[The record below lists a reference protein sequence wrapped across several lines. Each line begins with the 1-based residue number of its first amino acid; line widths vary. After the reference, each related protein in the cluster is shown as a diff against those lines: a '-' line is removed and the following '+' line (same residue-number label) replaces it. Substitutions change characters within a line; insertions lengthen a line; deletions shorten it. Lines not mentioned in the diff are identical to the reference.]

1 MHHSAFAQSLTLSCL
16 GLFLLSGICRSEDP
30 VFSGPQPGEP
40 LPSLNMK
47 GVLGEHSG
55 KSFDVMEVAGNDP
68 VLIFFVHERTR
79 PAFGLMRAVMKYAKS
94 RKEDGLVSAAL
105 FLTGDPTDTEKWM
118 TGIQRYFPESVE
130 FGLSPDGI
138 EGPGAYGLNR
148 NVSLTVLTGRDG
160 KVTSNFA
167 LIQPSVQADGPKIL
181 KAIVDTIRS
190 GEVPD
195 IASLNGDGMANR
207 SQRTMS
213 NKDDPNMRPL
223 LRDLIQRG
231 ATKADVDAAAKKV
244 EDYVKEHPDARKQ
257 LGRIATTIVNS
268 DRLPNYGTEAAQDW
282 LKVWAKKFAPPETEQ
297 KQPNDSPENSRP

>member
-1 MHHSAFAQSLTLSCL
+1 MHHSAFARSITLSCI
-16 GLFLLSGICRSEDP
+16 GLFLLAGVCQSEDP

-40 LPSLNMK
+40 LPSLTVK
-47 GVLGEHSG
+47 GVLGKNAG
-55 KSFDVMEVAGNDP
+55 KTFDAMELAGDKP

-79 PAFGLMRAVMKYAKS
+79 PAFGLMRAIMDYAKS
-94 RKEDGLVSAAL
+94 RSEDGLVSAAV
-105 FLTGDPTDTEKWM
+105 FLTSDPTETEKWM

-148 NVSLTVLTGRDG
+148 NVSLTVLTGRNA

-181 KAIVDTIRS
+181 KAIVDTIGS

-195 IASLNGDGMANR
+195 LASLDGTRMDSR

-213 NKDDPNMRPL
+213 NNDDPNMRPL
-223 LRDLIQRG
+223 LRDLIQRD
-231 ATKADVDAAAKKV
+231 ASQADVDAAAKKI

-257 LGRIATTIVNS
+257 LGRISTTIVNS
-268 DRLPNYGTEAAQDW
+268 DRLPNYGTEAAQKW
-282 LKVWAKKFAPPETEQ
+282 LKTWAEKFGSSETEQ
-297 KQPNDSPENSRP
+297 KQPSDSPEKSRQ